1 MRDAYLRIAYLTG
14 NFEVEKENWQIK
26 SGHYRR
32 MKWKLLPNEIWA
44 FWCLGMILRRGS
56 NWCLPSHLWKNG
68 MVHFFAIFLCFDL
81 SLVFSFAICIDVVVA
96 GGGGGDKTDAATC
109 YNGLAPLSMFEF
121 AFRERWALCF
131 FVLVITFVINMA
143 GTWWTWCHFHFPP
156 LCLCR
161 LWSHRNIHRHHH
173 HHHDRHHD
181 RHPHRHHHRHE
192 HGRSR

>member
-81 SLVFSFAICIDVVVA
+81 SSVFSLAICIDVVVA
-96 GGGGGDKTDAATC
+96 GGGGGDKTDAATW
-109 YNGLAPLSMFEF
+109 NGLAPLSMFEF
-121 AFRERWALCF
+121 AFREREGPFVCFLFWLSSLERGALCF
-131 FVLVITFVINMA
+131 FVLIFIFVINME
-143 GTWWTWCHFHFPP
+143 GT
-156 LCLCR
+156 R
-161 LWSHRNIHRHHH
+161 
-173 HHHDRHHD
+173 
-181 RHPHRHHHRHE
+181 
-192 HGRSR
+192 